1 MTEYSQRRGFTVI
14 LSFLVMITLVFSLL
28 FSQTR
33 EIIQTIEFQKKI
45 FRKDG
50 IRIEVGVSGFRAEQK

>member
-45 FRKDG
+45 FQKDG